1 MLIVKVLKALNRGLL
16 RTLYFAKVRLAPVAL
31 SSTDLA
37 TGLLSSQPSF
47 VAAYQ
52 YVAAANSKYKCNVNI

>member
-1 MLIVKVLKALNRGLL
+1 MLIVKVLKEKALIVL
-16 RTLYFAKVRLAPVAL
+16 REGSLAALAL